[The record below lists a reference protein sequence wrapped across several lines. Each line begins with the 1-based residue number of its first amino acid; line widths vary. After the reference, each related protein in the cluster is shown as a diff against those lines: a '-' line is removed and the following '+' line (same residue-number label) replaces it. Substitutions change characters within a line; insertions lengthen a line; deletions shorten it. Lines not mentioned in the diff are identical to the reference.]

1 MTGSM
6 PLPHRSPHDIYFIEL
21 TMSSPTTPVLADDLL
36 LLVTRLGRRLRR
48 VATADAVTPTQ
59 RSILTTLER
68 HGPRTHGELADA
80 ERVRPPTITAA
91 VDRLEARGLVART
104 RDATDRR
111 VARVALTAEGRT
123 LLAEARR
130 QRTAYLEQR
139 LRALTPADRATIA
152 AAAPALLRL
161 LEDGP
166 R

>member
-1 MTGSM
+1 
-6 PLPHRSPHDIYFIEL
+6 
-21 TMSSPTTPVLADDLL
+21 MSSPTTPVLADDLL

>member
-1 MTGSM
+1 
-6 PLPHRSPHDIYFIEL
+6 
-21 TMSSPTTPVLADDLL
+21 MSAPITPVLADDLL
-36 LLVTRLGRRLRR
+36 LLVTRLARRLRR
-48 VATADAVTPTQ
+48 VAAADAVTPTQ

-68 HGPRTHGELADA
+68 HGPCTHGELADA

-91 VDRLEARGLVART
+91 VDRLEAQGLVARA

-123 LLAEARR
+123 LLTEARR

-139 LRALTPADRATIA
+139 LRALTPADRASIA

-161 LEDGP
+161 LEEGP

>member
-1 MTGSM
+1 
-6 PLPHRSPHDIYFIEL
+6 
-21 TMSSPTTPVLADDLL
+21 MSSPTTPVLADDLL

-48 VATADAVTPTQ
+48 VANADAVTPTQ

>member
-1 MTGSM
+1 
-6 PLPHRSPHDIYFIEL
+6 
-21 TMSSPTTPVLADDLL
+21 MSSPTTPVLADDLL

-123 LLAEARR
+123 LL
-130 QRTAYLEQR
+130 
-139 LRALTPADRATIA
+139 RALTPADRATIA

>member
-1 MTGSM
+1 
-6 PLPHRSPHDIYFIEL
+6 
-21 TMSSPTTPVLADDLL
+21 MSSPTTPVLADDLL

-91 VDRLEARGLVART
+91 VDRLEDRGLVART

-111 VARVALTAEGRT
+111 VARVALTAAGRT

>member
-1 MTGSM
+1 M
-6 PLPHRSPHDIYFIEL
+6 
-21 TMSSPTTPVLADDLL
+21 
-36 LLVTRLGRRLRR
+36 
-48 VATADAVTPTQ
+48 
-59 RSILTTLER
+59 
-68 HGPRTHGELADA
+68 
-80 ERVRPPTITAA
+80 RPPTITAA
-91 VDRLEARGLVART
+91 VDRLEDRGLVART

-111 VARVALTAEGRT
+111 VARVALTAAGRT

-130 QRTAYLEQR
+130 QRTAYPEQR